1 MTTINPLFLLLFIFG
16 HEKKIVMTVKGFS
29 SAVILS
35 FQSKLKL
42 NIQKHL
48 EWKQVD
54 LLSFDLKF
62 YYLLLPLKIV
72 VHY

>member
-1 MTTINPLFLLLFIFG
+1 
-16 HEKKIVMTVKGFS
+16 MTVKGFS